1 MFEFSIKS
9 SKNVKSFSIVF
20 DDDGET
26 IQTIET
32 KANETKANETKANES
47 RERDF
52 TSYTKQVDNV
62 SQPIGKPSIPEVS
75 TISIADELQNLSL

>member
-26 IQTIET
+26 IQTI
-32 KANETKANETKANES
+32 ETKANETKANES

>member
-20 DDDGET
+20 DDDGES
-26 IQTIET
+26 IQTIE
-32 KANETKANETKANES
+32 KVSES